1 MKKLFLALLVVC
13 FVDVGVAYAQ
23 NSADSNSQ
31 NTLNK
36 GEAVS
41 AEAIKNSPQADK
53 MRTGPAFLYEQESL
67 EKGGERGGLGDSGK
81 GPRG

>member
-67 EKGGERGGLGDSGK
+67 EKGGGRGGNSSSGQ